1 MIQLPHA
8 HYPAALALYR
18 EHKAFFPLIAAVLA
32 GEQDGVVHADR
43 TEDPAQVFVQHAFG
57 FAQMFGAVVPAF
69 EESIRRYL
77 LVDKAFSC
85 DKVRLYTPRCPEF
98 LAAPDLANI
107 RSWRQR
113 FRHDRASRPDSPAQH
128 GKGLEL
134 VYADARHVATIDAAF
149 GVVRRFW
156 RDESDFVAKSGAVL
170 ALVNGEP
177 AALCYAAATVDGKAE
192 IDVMT
197 LPAHRQLGLGKT
209 VVAAF
214 NERAIASDVL
224 PLWDCFTNN
233 AASMSLCRASGF
245 IPTGDPY
252 PFFTINR

>member
-8 HYPAALALYR
+8 HYPSALALYR
-18 EHKAFFPLIAAVLA
+18 GHKVFFPLIAAVLA
-32 GEQDGVVHADR
+32 GEQEGVVYADR
-43 TEDPAQVFVQHAFG
+43 TGNPAQVYVQHAFG
-57 FAQMFGAVVPAF
+57 FAQIFGEGVPEF
-69 EESIRRYL
+69 EESMRRYL

-85 DKVRLYTPRCPEF
+85 PKVRLYTPRCPEF
-98 LAAPDLANI
+98 LAAPDLASM

-113 FRHDRASRPDSPAQH
+113 FRHDRASRPDSLAPQSN
-128 GKGLEL
+128 GLDL

-156 RDESDFVAKSGAVL
+156 RTASDFAAKSGAVL
-170 ALVNGEP
+170 ALVNGEA
-177 AALCYAAATVDGKAE
+177 AALCYAAAIVDGKAE

-197 LPAHRQLGLGKT
+197 LPAYRQLGLGKI